1 MGQRTPER
9 ETTLNL
15 PPCCFAEIPTS
26 GEVVLIVR
34 GAEGYHP
41 VSSPFPAAQLNATLP
56 RPPTAAEIEAMLVG
70 SMFGWDVP
78 GAKPACHAAIRAPQE
93 SKPPKENVRRVLGVA
108 AWGGP
113 DAPLRL
119 SDNSTIWPRPASLPD
134 PIRDLSGGHLG
145 YYGWL
150 GLVDIQIA
158 QTSPWTLSDFPGRNW
173 REDYDGRVPPEEAAD
188 IAVDERIAVL
198 GIAPPG

>member
-1 MGQRTPER
+1 MGQHAPER

-34 GAEGYHP
+34 GGEGYHP

-78 GAKPACHAAIRAPQE
+78 GAKPACHAAIRTPQE
-93 SKPPKENVRRVLGVA
+93 SKPTKENARV
-108 AWGGP
+108 
-113 DAPLRL
+113 DA
-119 SDNSTIWPRPASLPD
+119 
-134 PIRDLSGGHLG
+134 DLAG
-145 YYGWL
+145 
-150 GLVDIQIA
+150 
-158 QTSPWTLSDFPGRNW
+158 
-173 REDYDGRVPPEEAAD
+173 EAAVKRREHLS
-188 IAVDERIAVL
+188 IMAPSLADE
-198 GIAPPG
+198 P